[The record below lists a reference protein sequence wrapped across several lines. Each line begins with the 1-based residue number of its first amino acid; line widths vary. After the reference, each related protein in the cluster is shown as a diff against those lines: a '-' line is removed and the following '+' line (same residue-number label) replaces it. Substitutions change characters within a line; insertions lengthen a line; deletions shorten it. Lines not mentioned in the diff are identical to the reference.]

1 MTEEQEIRVI
11 SHGIQLMKVMSE
23 IHGPEKGIELWNII
37 GETLGDEA
45 KGKIFF
51 AMLKGAGS
59 GSTITIKAVDHQAV
73 QKIPLIKAIRTVDT
87 RGLGLTEAK
96 ALSEDLIDR
105 DLSVTLQ
112 IDGNSFFAAK
122 RELLNAG
129 CILG

>member
-1 MTEEQEIRVI
+1 MNEEQEIRVI
-11 SHGIQLMKVMSE
+11 SHGIQLMKVFSE
-23 IHGPEKGIELWNII
+23 IHGAEKGMELWNTI
-37 GETLGDEA
+37 GETLGDEI

-59 GSTITIKAVDHQAV
+59 GSTITIKAVDRQAV
-73 QKIPLIKAIRTVDT
+73 QKIPLIKAIRSVDT

-112 IDGNSFFAAK
+112 IDGDSFFAAK
-122 RELLNAG
+122 RELVNAG
-129 CILG
+129 CILA